1 MTATSSGLLR
11 VVCLLA
17 VCAAADS
24 ASANT
29 NDAFASQVRA
39 HRNAMV
45 HSESAVGE
53 AALLCT
59 NLPSSRAMNEPRCV
73 AWRLH
78 LRALSDRERNEAC
91 DTTELPAISHIGR
104 CFLGGLADSAA

>member
-1 MTATSSGLLR
+1 MIAISSGLLR
-11 VVCLLA
+11 VLCSLT
-17 VCAAADS
+17 VCAAANS
-24 ASANT
+24 ALAST
-29 NDAFASQVRA
+29 NDQFASQVRA
-39 HRNAMV
+39 HRHTMA

-59 NLPSSRAMNEPRCV
+59 SLPTSRAMDEPRCV

-78 LRALSDRERNEAC
+78 LRALSDKERTETC
-91 DTTELPAISHIGR
+91 DRPELSPITHIGR